1 MLDDRRYFS
10 DSSGRT
16 AVDFTKY
23 KKMKFELE
31 GKVLTAIF
39 NQPEKLNPFDMDTE
53 RELVNFLHE
62 ANEDPSFNVVIL
74 TGAGRAFSAGGDIPF
89 MQKIIDDP
97 SLFGT
102 VQPKRTV
109 LGLIDFPKPMIAKV
123 NGPAI
128 GLGATIAL
136 LCDVI
141 FAAPNAKF
149 ADPHVNVGF
158 AAGDG
163 GAIIW
168 PQLIGYARAKEY
180 LLTGDAITAGDAERI
195 GLINHVVPAEELD
208 KRVMEFAQRLANGA
222 TKSINWTKQ
231 LANIG
236 LRQVASGMMD
246 ASIAYEALSNITKD
260 HQEAVRAFMEKRK
273 PKFTGE

>member
-1 MLDDRRYFS
+1 V
-10 DSSGRT
+10 
-16 AVDFTKY
+16 VDFAKY
-23 KKMKFELE
+23 KKMKFERD
-31 GKVLTAIF
+31 GKVLTALF
-39 NQPEKLNPFDMDTE
+39 NQPEKLNSIDNATE
-53 RELVNFLHE
+53 KELVDFLHE

-89 MQKIIDDP
+89 MQKVIDDP

-109 LGLIDFPKPMIAKV
+109 MGLIDFPKPLIAKV

-136 LCDVI
+136 LCDII
-141 FAAPNAKF
+141 FASPNAKF

-158 AAGDG
+158 TAGDG

-168 PQLIGYARAKEY
+168 PQLIGYARAKQY
-180 LLTGDAITAGDAERI
+180 LLTGDSISAEEAERI
-195 GLINHVVPAEELD
+195 GLINRVVPAEELD
-208 KRVMEFAQRLANGA
+208 RKTMELAQRLANGA

-231 LANIG
+231 LVNIG
-236 LRQVASGMMD
+236 LRQVASGLMD
-246 ASIAYEALSNITKD
+246 ASIAYEALSNLTKD

-273 PKFTGE
+273 PKFSGE